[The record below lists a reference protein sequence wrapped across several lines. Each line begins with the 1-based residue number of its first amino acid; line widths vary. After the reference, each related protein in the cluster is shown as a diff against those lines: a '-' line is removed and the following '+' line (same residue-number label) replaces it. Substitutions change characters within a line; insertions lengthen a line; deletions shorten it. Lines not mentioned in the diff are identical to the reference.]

1 MFSRRRDNQAIVEY
15 KVKMRCYN
23 AYISATVA
31 TVAVLPVKQGGKRKV
46 TPILIMSAFNQSA
59 DLVQMD
65 QSDWGQ
71 KGVKISSSQKYRMK
85 KYTKYFSTS

>member
-23 AYISATVA
+23 AAVA